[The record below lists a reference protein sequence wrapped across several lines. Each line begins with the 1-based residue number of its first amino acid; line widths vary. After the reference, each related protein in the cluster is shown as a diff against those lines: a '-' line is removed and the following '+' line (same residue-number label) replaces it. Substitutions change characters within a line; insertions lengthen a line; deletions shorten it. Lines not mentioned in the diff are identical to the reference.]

1 MGLTCAG
8 KLVLPTVVEES
19 IQEESSR
26 FRHKTFAVAAV
37 LIGVLAIIW
46 LAAQIS
52 TLLYMVFVSVFVSV
66 AVEPP
71 VHYLAKRGWKRGP
84 AAGVVFLV
92 AFLLIVAFL
101 VALAPL
107 LIDQVNQLVDRIPGY
122 AQGFVDFLD
131 DSLGIDLAAETEA
144 GVEDEANA
152 IAEWIAGN
160 AGGIVGGIVGI
171 GAAIGSMFFFASTV
185 GLFSF
190 YMVAE
195 LPKLQRTVLSFMP
208 RPRQR
213 EAMNV
218 WDIAVEKMG
227 GYIYSRLILAFIGG
241 GLTGIFLSI
250 MDVPFALSL
259 GIWVGV
265 LSQLIPVIGTYLA
278 AILPA
283 IVALSSPGGVRTMIW
298 VLIFF
303 VAYQMVENLV
313 ISPRITR
320 RTMAIHPA
328 VSIAAI
334 IIGGSLMG
342 VMGVILALPMTG
354 VIQSLISG
362 SRRRHDV
369 ILDGPEEP
377 VSAED

>member
-1 MGLTCAG
+1 MPVATIETA
-8 KLVLPTVVEES
+8 VVEES
-19 IQEESSR
+19 VREESRR
-26 FRHKTFAVAAV
+26 FRHKTFTVAAV
-37 LIGVLAIIW
+37 VIAVTAIIW

-52 TLLYMVFVSVFVSV
+52 TLLFIVFVSLFVAV

-71 VHYLAKRGWKRGP
+71 VHYLTKRGWKRGA
-84 AAGVVFLV
+84 AAGIVFLV
-92 AFLLIVAFL
+92 AFLLIVAFVL
-101 VALAPL
+101 ALAPL
-107 LIDQVNQLVDRIPGY
+107 LIDQMNQLVDRMPGY
-122 AQGFVDFLD
+122 VQGFVDFLD
-131 DSLGIDLAAETEA
+131 NSLGIDLSAETEA

-152 IAEWIAGN
+152 IAQWIAGN

-171 GAAIGSMFFFASTV
+171 GAAIGSTFFFATTV

-208 RPRQR
+208 GHRQR
-213 EAMNV
+213 EALHV
-218 WDIAVEKMG
+218 WDVAVEKMG

-241 GLTGIFLSI
+241 LLTAIFLSI

-259 GIWVGV
+259 GMWVGV
-265 LSQLIPVIGTYLA
+265 LSQFIPVVGTYLA

-283 IVALSSPGGVRTMIW
+283 IVALSSPGGIRTMIW

-303 VAYQMVENLV
+303 VAYQQIENMI

-320 RTMAIHPA
+320 RTMSIHPA

-334 IIGGSLMG
+334 IVGGNLMG

-354 VIQSLISG
+354 IIQSLISESG
-362 SRRRHDV
+362 RRHDV
-369 ILDGPEEP
+369 ILDRPKEP
-377 VSAED
+377 VPADG